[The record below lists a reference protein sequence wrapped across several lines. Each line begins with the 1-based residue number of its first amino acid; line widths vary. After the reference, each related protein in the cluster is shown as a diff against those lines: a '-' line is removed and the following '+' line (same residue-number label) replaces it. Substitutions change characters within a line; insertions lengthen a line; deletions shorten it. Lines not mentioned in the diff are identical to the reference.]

1 MGVILLEEA
10 RTKLANRFVYLLY
23 MRLCT
28 THIHITY
35 SLPET
40 DCRLKKKYIFE
51 KKFSISFLIYM
62 RESSRLYAHMTKTNA
77 EMEQQLF
84 PMQSSVLYAN
94 QGTI

>member
-1 MGVILLEEA
+1 
-10 RTKLANRFVYLLY
+10 
-23 MRLCT
+23 
-28 THIHITY
+28 
-35 SLPET
+35 
-40 DCRLKKKYIFE
+40 
-51 KKFSISFLIYM
+51 M